1 MRCFTVTVGHLFTR
15 TNNHTRTS
23 SLSLVVSLNTAPLLR
38 CAANSLTLRA
48 TRIGLFVR
56 AHPRAAIFHHLHR
69 GSLATRI
76 IVVVSL
82 GPATLCPSCSNCVRH
97 SPHKSQHKSLSQF
110 LAFRSDNHTCDPFDL
125 TLPISSSR
133 VPSHHQKTRTAPKP
147 NCGGAL
153 LVYVPICVRALP
165 LRPRCCRPNRSM
177 WKREDVVVGQCT
189 FTQSSVLHSVT
200 GSESG
205 SRRRYTT
212 YSTH

>member
-1 MRCFTVTVGHLFTR
+1 MRCFTVTTGYLFTR

-23 SLSLVVSLNTAPLLR
+23 SLSLVVSLNTASLLR

-56 AHPRAAIFHHLHR
+56 AHPRAALFHHPRR
-69 GSLATRI
+69 GSLATRT

-82 GPATLCPSCSNCVRH
+82 GPTTLCPSRSNCVRH
-97 SPHKSQHKSLSQF
+97 NPHKSQHKSLSQF
-110 LAFRSDNHTCDPFDL
+110 LAFRSNNHTSDPFDL

-133 VPSHHQKTRTAPKP
+133 VLGHHQKTRTAPKP
-147 NCGGAL
+147 ICGGAL
-153 LVYVPICVRALP
+153 LAYIPIRVRASP
-165 LRPRCCRPNRSM
+165 LRPHCCRPNRSI

-189 FTQSSVLHSVT
+189 FTHSSVLHSVT

-212 YSTH
+212 HSTH

>member
-1 MRCFTVTVGHLFTR
+1 MVFH
-15 TNNHTRTS
+15 
-23 SLSLVVSLNTAPLLR
+23 
-38 CAANSLTLRA
+38 
-48 TRIGLFVR
+48 
-56 AHPRAAIFHHLHR
+56 HPRR
-69 GSLATRI
+69 RSLATRT

-82 GPATLCPSCSNCVRH
+82 GPATLCPSRSNCVRH

-110 LAFRSDNHTCDPFDL
+110 LAFRSDNHTSDPFDL

-133 VPSHHQKTRTAPKP
+133 ILGHHQKTRTAPKP
-147 NCGGAL
+147 NCGGASL
-153 LVYVPICVRALP
+153 AYFPVRVRASP

-189 FTQSSVLHSVT
+189 FTHSSVLHSVT

-212 YSTH
+212 HTHTARTRCALRQHCLHPRILSTRKVSTMGEGRRSHLKDTTLYTMMMSTAVLARRLIGTC